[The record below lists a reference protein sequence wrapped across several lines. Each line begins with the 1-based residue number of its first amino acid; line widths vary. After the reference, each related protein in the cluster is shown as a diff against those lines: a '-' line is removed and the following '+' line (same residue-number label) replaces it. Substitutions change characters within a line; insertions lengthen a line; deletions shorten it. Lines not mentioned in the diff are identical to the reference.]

1 MDVCIQMYAGTYWND
16 QIDRSICALTAACP
30 KRQAVFFLSKTV
42 KGGLQMSRNLLDHEI
57 KILYLS
63 WEKNPKETMIRTEKI
78 SA

>member
-1 MDVCIQMYAGTYWND
+1 M
-16 QIDRSICALTAACP
+16 
-30 KRQAVFFLSKTV
+30 SKTV

-63 WEKNPKETMIRTEKI
+63 WEKNTKNTMIRTEKI